1 MITPELNL
9 SLIASVAAV
18 LLALIARI
26 EYRERRL
33 TRMDAD
39 VKYLRR
45 DLNQLL
51 ALYRLVPAEEQDR
64 KRRR

>member
-9 SLIASVAAV
+9 SLIASVITV
-18 LLALIARI
+18 LLGLIARI
-26 EYRERRL
+26 EYRERRF

-39 VKYLRR
+39 IKYLRR

>member
-1 MITPELNL
+1 MITPEFNL
-9 SLIASVAAV
+9 SLIASVIAV